1 MMKSQVAKLAM
12 FPLKTFLLPGEEVP
26 LKIFEPRY
34 IQLITEC
41 EETGIKFGIPYVDG
55 DDITTYGSEVE
66 LLSIVAKNSLNEM
79 VVLIKCIRNFHL
91 LDFFDELP
99 DKLYGGGIIE
109 YVDDNL
115 VTTNPELVVMVK
127 KLKLDINPILG
138 TTTTKNSFNL
148 FDIAKSLLLKS
159 EDKYHFYSLRSQK
172 RMEYY
177 LLKQLKFYEL
187 IKNNEEALQ
196 KNFSLN

>member
-1 MMKSQVAKLAM
+1 MKSQVAKLAM